1 MLLTRRAIP
10 LLPALMAAE
19 RALRRRGRGGRCLL
33 DRQTDLSLGVD
44 PDDLHLYHLV
54 QGKMIGNFLDIRRSD
69 LGNMYHPR
77 LVSRQ
82 LHKSSKLRD
91 TSHFTL

>member
-33 DRQTDLSLGVD
+33 DRQTDLSLGV
-44 PDDLHLYHLV
+44 
-54 QGKMIGNFLDIRRSD
+54 
-69 LGNMYHPR
+69 
-77 LVSRQ
+77 
-82 LHKSSKLRD
+82 
-91 TSHFTL
+91 FTFTIWFRER